1 VVLNS
6 SPVRPRRG
14 GLRERL
20 LVLVARLMAR
30 GLFQSVEVS
39 GRLPAEG
46 GPVILAASHLNGFV
60 DPVLLVSTLR
70 RVPRFLAKAALW
82 RVVAARPFLAFAR
95 LIPVRR
101 PQDHAGRAG
110 NEEAFGAAVAAL
122 RAGEMLA
129 LFPEGTTHD
138 EPRLM
143 PLRTG
148 VARIAVQ
155 AAASGV
161 RGLRVLP
168 VGITYEDKTVLRGRA
183 LVELGPPVEVDGEL
197 ERLRRQNTD
206 EREVVRGLTARIE
219 EELREVS
226 PDLPSLDESV
236 ALSAAAAVA
245 LRDDASR
252 PLERASL
259 APVATL
265 TRRLADA
272 PQRIG
277 VVDAVGRYLMVLYS
291 LRLRDEYVSP
301 VVRARELLWRIVL
314 IAVVVVALAPIALAG
329 ALANLVPALLV
340 MVAGTIP
347 EAPVSKGTVRCLVAL
362 LAFPLMWLALAVF
375 DVGGG
380 LIADVATVFT
390 FPLTP
395 VLSEVLGSRS
405 GFGPSLLVFF
415 SAAVSGFV
423 ALFVL
428 DRLLALVEIWR
439 SWRVMLNRR
448 GQLDEILE
456 LRARVVDAVAAPRP
470 VPRPVP
476 S

>member
-1 VVLNS
+1 
-6 SPVRPRRG
+6 
-14 GLRERL
+14 
-20 LVLVARLMAR
+20 MAR
-30 GLFQSVEVS
+30 GFFQSVEVS
-39 GRLPAEG
+39 GRVTSEP
-46 GPVILAASHLNGFV
+46 GPVIYAASHLNGFV
-60 DPVLLVSTLR
+60 DPVLLVSTLGR
-70 RVPRFLAKAALW
+70 LPRFLAKAALW
-82 RVVAARPFLAFAR
+82 KVVVARPFLALAR

-101 PQDHAGRAG
+101 PQDHAGPAG
-110 NEEAFGAAVAAL
+110 NEHAFGAAVAAL
-122 RAGEMLA
+122 RAAEAVA

-138 EPRLM
+138 ESRLM

-148 VARIAVQ
+148 VARIAIQ
-155 AAASGV
+155 ARASGV
-161 RGLRVLP
+161 PGVRVVP
-168 VGITYEDKTVLRGRA
+168 VGIAYEDKTVLRGRA
-183 LVELGPPVEVDGEL
+183 LVELGTPLDVDGEL
-197 ERLRRQNTD
+197 ATIRRRTAD
-206 EREVVRGLTARIE
+206 EREVVRELTARIE
-219 EELREVS
+219 AELREVS
-226 PDLPSLDESV
+226 PDLPTLDESV
-236 ALSAAAAVA
+236 ALNAAAGVA

-252 PLERASL
+252 PLERTSL
-259 APVATL
+259 APVAVL
-265 TRRLADA
+265 TRTLADA
-272 PQRIG
+272 PLRAR
-277 VVDAVGRYLMVLYS
+277 VVDAIGRYLMVLYS

-301 VVRARELLWRIVL
+301 VVRARTLLWRIVL
-314 IAVVVVALAPIALAG
+314 IAALVVVLAPIALAG
-329 ALANLVPALLV
+329 ALANLVPAVLV

-362 LAFPLMWLALAVF
+362 PAFPLTWLTLAVF

-405 GFGPSLLVFF
+405 GFGPSVLVFF
-415 SAAVSGFV
+415 SAAVFGFV

-456 LRARVVDAVAAPRP
+456 LRARVVEAVTAAGQRPRT
-470 VPRPVP
+470 VP

>member
-1 VVLNS
+1 MRV
-6 SPVRPRRG
+6 
-14 GLRERL
+14 RERL
-20 LVLVARLMAR
+20 LVLIARLMAR
-30 GLFQSVEVS
+30 GFFQSVEVA
-39 GRLPAEG
+39 GRTPAES
-46 GPVILAASHLNGFV
+46 GPIILAASHLNGFV
-60 DPVLLVSTLR
+60 DPVLLVSSLGR
-70 RVPRFLAKAALW
+70 LPRFLAKAALW
-82 RVVAARPFLAFAR
+82 KVVIARPFLAFAR

-101 PQDHAGRAG
+101 PQDEAGPAD
-110 NEEAFGAAVAAL
+110 NERAFGAAVAAL
-122 RAGEMLA
+122 RAGETVA

-143 PLRTG
+143 PIRTG

-155 AAASGV
+155 AAAGGV
-161 RGLRVLP
+161 PGIRVLP
-168 VGITYEDKTVLRGRA
+168 VGISYEDKTVLRGRA
-183 LVELGPPVEVDGEL
+183 LVELGPPLDVDGEL
-197 ERLRRQNTD
+197 ERLRRQTTD
-206 EREVVRGLTARIE
+206 EREVVRGLTARVE

-226 PDLPSLDESV
+226 PDLPSIDESV
-236 ALSAAAAVA
+236 ALGAAAAVV

-252 PLERASL
+252 PLERAPL
-259 APVATL
+259 ARVARL
-265 TRRLADA
+265 TRRLADS
-272 PQRIG
+272 PHRTR

-301 VVRARELLWRIVL
+301 VVRARTLLWRLVML
-314 IAVVVVALAPIALAG
+314 AAVVVLLAPFALAG
-329 ALANLVPALLV
+329 ALANLVPAVLV
-340 MVAGTIP
+340 MVAGTVP

-362 LAFPLMWLALAVF
+362 LAFPLMWLALAIF

-395 VLSEVLGSRS
+395 VLSEVLGSR
-405 GFGPSLLVFF
+405 GGVGPSSLVFV
-415 SAAVSGFV
+415 SAALFGFV

-456 LRARVVDAVAAPRP
+456 LRARVVEAATAPAPAP
-470 VPRPVP
+470 VPRVP

>member
-1 VVLNS
+1 MAVLNS
-6 SPVRPRRG
+6 KVVRPPRRG
-14 GLRERL
+14 IRERL
-20 LVLVARLMAR
+20 IVLIATAMAR
-30 GLFQSVEVS
+30 GFFQSVEVS
-39 GRLPAEG
+39 GRVTSEP
-46 GPVILAASHLNGFV
+46 GPVIYAASHLNGFV

-70 RVPRFLAKAALW
+70 RLPQFLAKAALW
-82 RVVAARPFLAFAR
+82 KVVVARPFLTFAR

-101 PQDHAGRAG
+101 PQDHAGPAD
-110 NEEAFGAAVAAL
+110 NEQAFGAAIAAL
-122 RAGEMLA
+122 RAGETVA

-138 EPRLM
+138 ETRLM

-148 VARIAVQ
+148 VARIAIQ

-161 RGLRVLP
+161 SGVRVVP
-168 VGITYEDKTVLRGRA
+168 VGIAYEDKTVLRGRA
-183 LVELGPPVEVDGEL
+183 LVELGPPLGIDGEL
-197 ERLRRQNTD
+197 ESIRRRTTD
-206 EREVVRGLTARIE
+206 EREVVRELTDRIE
-219 EELREVS
+219 AELREVS
-226 PDLPSLDESV
+226 PDLPTLDESV
-236 ALSAAAAVA
+236 ALNAAAGVA
-245 LRDDASR
+245 LRDHASR

-259 APVATL
+259 APVAIL
-265 TRRLADA
+265 TRTLAGA
-272 PQRIG
+272 PQRAP

-301 VVRARELLWRIVL
+301 VVRARTLLWRIVL
-314 IAVVVVALAPIALAG
+314 IAGVVVVLAPVALAG

-362 LAFPLMWLALAVF
+362 LAFPLMWLSLAVF
-375 DVGGG
+375 DGGG

-395 VLSEVLGSRS
+395 VLSEILGSRS
-405 GFGPSLLVFF
+405 GVGPSVLVFF
-415 SAAVSGFV
+415 SAAVFGFV

-448 GQLDEILE
+448 GQLDEILG
-456 LRARVVDAVAAPRP
+456 LRARVVDAVTAAGQMSRT
-470 VPRPVP
+470 VP